1 MIPMS
6 MRTNKSAIPF
16 AVFFLILSAC
26 ASKPLMTPAKA
37 ERRRP
42 IVNRPTMTTDTG
54 MGDSVAEDSPYS
66 SPAQVQTT
74 GASNP
79 AAESLVAKG
88 IEEVQANNL
97 ESAEWSFEEAIRL
110 APQYGPA
117 YYWMA
122 VVKYTSKELSQA
134 KSFLDKAQSL
144 APPDSNWQNRIQ
156 SLRNDIL
163 AGEKY

>member
-1 MIPMS
+1 
-6 MRTNKSAIPF
+6 
-16 AVFFLILSAC
+16 
-26 ASKPLMTPAKA
+26 
-37 ERRRP
+37 
-42 IVNRPTMTTDTG
+42 MTTDTG
-54 MGDSVAEDSPYS
+54 MGSNATESSPYP

-88 IEEVQANNL
+88 VEEMRANNF
-97 ESAEWSFEEAIRL
+97 ESAEWSLEEAIRL

-122 VVKYTSKELSQA
+122 VVKYTSKDFSQA
-134 KSFLDKAQSL
+134 RSFLDKASSL

-156 SLRNDIL
+156 LLRDDIL

>member
-1 MIPMS
+1 MK
-6 MRTNKSAIPF
+6 TTKSAAAF
-16 AVFFLILSAC
+16 AIFFLVLSAC
-26 ASKPLMTPAKA
+26 ASKPRTTPAKA

-42 IVNRPTMTTDTG
+42 EVSRPAMTTDTG
-54 MGDSVAEDSPYS
+54 MDENVTEDSPYP
-66 SPAQVQTT
+66 SPAGVQTT

-88 IEEVQANNL
+88 VEEMRAGNL

-122 VVKYTSKELSQA
+122 VVKYMAKDFSQA
-134 KSFLDKAQSL
+134 GSFLDKAESL
-144 APPDSNWQNRIQ
+144 APVESSWQNRIQ
-156 SLRNDIL
+156 TLRDEITS
-163 AGEKY
+163 GERY

>member
-1 MIPMS
+1 M
-6 MRTNKSAIPF
+6 NKSTIALAIL
-16 AVFFLILSAC
+16 FLILSAC
-26 ASKPLMTPAKA
+26 TSKPRATPAQA

-42 IVNRPTMTTDTG
+42 VVNRPAMTTDTG
-54 MGDSVAEDSPYS
+54 MGSDTTEISPYPN
-66 SPAQVQTT
+66 PAQVQTT
-74 GASNP
+74 EASNP

-88 IEEVQANNL
+88 VEEIHANNL

-122 VVKYTSKELSQA
+122 VVKYTSKDFSQA
-134 KSFLDKAQSL
+134 ASFLDKAASL
-144 APPDSNWQNRIQ
+144 APPNSNWQSRIQ
-156 SLRNDIL
+156 SLRDDIA